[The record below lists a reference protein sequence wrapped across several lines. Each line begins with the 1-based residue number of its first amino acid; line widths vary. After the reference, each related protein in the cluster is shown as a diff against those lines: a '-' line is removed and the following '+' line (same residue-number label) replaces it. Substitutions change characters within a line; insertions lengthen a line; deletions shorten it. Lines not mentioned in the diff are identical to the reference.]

1 MAEHMSTDNPAS
13 SEHPSLGSGHPVVS
27 STVHDLSRADSP
39 HAPRFRAVTLVLV
52 VIAVV
57 AVAIA
62 IVVAANG
69 KSANGAVSPADWA
82 SWTPDNSGSI
92 GTSEIAQHL
101 APYYRASSAQQL
113 DDITPVR
120 LSQTTAAGTTT
131 GTGLT
136 VAVNDGSSRSLT
148 LLKGM
153 TVAYDVC
160 GLGAK
165 GCELAGTPSVDRM
178 LLLRREALQLALY
191 TFEYISGS
199 ENVVIV
205 LPPGH
210 TVTSTGAS
218 EKGVTVTLLF
228 FRKLLQPLL
237 QVPLSRSLPQ
247 YPLQLSQL
255 SSWSKTGDAGLVHEL
270 TTHWLFSSQ
279 VEPLQVGGSALVLS
293 AMQPQ

>member
-1 MAEHMSTDNPAS
+1 MSTDSPAS
-13 SEHPSLGSGHPVVS
+13 SEHPPIGGSHPAVS
-27 STVHDLSRADSP
+27 SGAQELPRVSSP
-39 HAPRFRAVTLVLV
+39 HAPRFRAVTSVLV

-69 KSANGAVSPADWA
+69 KGANTGVSPADWA
-82 SWTPDNSGSI
+82 SWTPDSSGDAGI
-92 GTSEIAQHL
+92 SEIAQHV

-113 DDITPVR
+113 DEITPVQ

-131 GTGLT
+131 GSGLT
-136 VAVNDGSSRSLT
+136 VAVNEGSSRSLT
-148 LLKGM
+148 LLQGL

-160 GLGAK
+160 GLDAK
-165 GCELAGTPSVDRM
+165 NCELAGTPSVDRM
-178 LLLRREALQLALY
+178 LLLRREALELALY

-199 ENVVIV
+199 QSVVIV

-210 TVTSTGAS
+210 TMTSTGAS

-228 FRKLLQPLL
+228 LRKLLQPLL
-237 QVPLSRSLPQ
+237 TVPLSRTLPQ

-255 SSWSKTGDAGLVHEL
+255 ASWSKTGDAGLVHEL

-279 VEPLQVGGSALVLS
+279 IESLQVGGSALVLT
-293 AMQPQ
+293 AMPAQ